1 MGLLPL
7 SLTFLLAATP
17 LLAATSSPVKG
28 AQFQKDAAPV
38 PEGAMASEVFEVVLL
53 EGDLPALQLACAD
66 AVQFELEERL
76 RLLRNRLIEVA
87 PSPQPFEV
95 VMENARALMQCKA
108 PDSVPVVL
116 ARFGPAPGPQRRE
129 WLLLSWQAASAAFDQ
144 DRAVLSL
151 MRLAE
156 GDRARLEGEQL
167 VIGLDDEGQPLTRS
181 ALDVLAEHQ
190 IANGQ
195 EAEAVVTLLSARTP
209 GVAAARRLGLAAELL
224 GDLEPERSGPLLEA
238 ALDQAAA
245 AQAWSLAEDLLR
257 LQLALELENGGSGDR
272 PRERLRRLATRVD
285 DRFTLLD
292 LDRAAP
298 GQREQLDQELR
309 SPRGPG
315 GHAAL
320 RESEPSQVEAAVDP
334 PQP

>member
-1 MGLLPL
+1 MGFLPL

-17 LLAATSSPVKG
+17 IPLEEPQLQDKV
-28 AQFQKDAAPV
+28 APV
-38 PEGAMASEVFEVVLL
+38 PEQAMAPEAFEAVLL
-53 EGDLPALQLACAD
+53 EGDLTALQLACAE
-66 AVQFELEERL
+66 AVRFGLEERL
-76 RLLRNRLIEVA
+76 RLLRDRLMTVA

-95 VMENARALMQCKA
+95 VMANARALMQCKA
-108 PDSVPVVL
+108 PDSVPEVL

-129 WLLLSWQAASAAFDQ
+129 WLLLSWQAAAAAFDQ
-144 DRAVLSL
+144 DRAVLAL

-156 GDRARLEGEQL
+156 GDRSRLEGVQL

-195 EAEAVVTLLSARTP
+195 ESEAVVTLLSARTA
-209 GVAAARRLGLAAELL
+209 GVAAARRLGLASELL

-245 AQAWSLAEDLLR
+245 VQAWSLAEDLLR

-272 PRERLRRLATRVD
+272 PRERLRRLAMRVD

-292 LDRAAP
+292 LDRNAP
-298 GQREQLDQELR
+298 VLEPEQRQQFEQELR

-320 RESEPSQVEAAVDP
+320 RESVPSKVEAAVDP

>member
-1 MGLLPL
+1 MGFLPL

-17 LLAATSSPVKG
+17 IPVDAPPLQG
-28 AQFQKDAAPV
+28 DAAPLL
-38 PEGAMASEVFEVVLL
+38 EQAMAPDAFEAVLL

-66 AVQFELEERL
+66 AAQFGLEERL
-76 RLLRNRLIEVA
+76 RLLRNRLMVVA

-95 VMENARALMQCKA
+95 VMANARALMQCKA

-116 ARFGPAPGPQRRE
+116 ARYGPGPGRERRD
-129 WLLLSWQAASAAFDQ
+129 WLLLSWQAAAAALDQ
-144 DRAVLSL
+144 ERAILAL
-151 MRLAE
+151 LRLAE
-156 GDRARLEGEQL
+156 GDPSRLEAEAL
-167 VIGLDDEGQPLTRS
+167 VVGLDEEGQPLTRS
-181 ALDVLAEHQ
+181 ALDLLADHQ

-195 EAEAVVTLLSARTP
+195 TDEAVITLLAGRSP
-209 GVAAARRLGLAAELL
+209 GVAAARRLGLASELL
-224 GDLEPERSGPLLEA
+224 GALEPERSAPLLEA

-245 AQAWSLAEDLLR
+245 SQAWNLAEDLLR
-257 LQLALELENGGSGDR
+257 LQLTLELENGGSGDR

-292 LDRAAP
+292 LDRDVPVLDP

-309 SPRGPG
+309 SPRSPG

-320 RESEPSQVEAAVDP
+320 GESEPSEADATVLP
-334 PQP
+334 AQP

>member
-1 MGLLPL
+1 MGFLPL
-7 SLTFLLAATP
+7 SLTLLLAATP
-17 LLAATSSPVKG
+17 IPVEEPRL
-28 AQFQKDAAPV
+28 QNDAAPV
-38 PEGAMASEVFEVVLL
+38 LEQAMAPEAFEAVLL

-66 AVQFELEERL
+66 ATQFGLEERL
-76 RLLRNRLIEVA
+76 RLLRNRLMEVA
-87 PSPQPFEV
+87 PAPQPFEV
-95 VMENARALMQCKA
+95 VMANAQALMQCKA

-116 ARFGPAPGPQRRE
+116 ARFGPAPGRQRRE
-129 WLLLSWQAASAAFDQ
+129 WLLLSWQAAAAAFDQ
-144 DRAVLSL
+144 DRAVLAL

-156 GDRARLEGEQL
+156 GDRSRLEEERL
-167 VIGLDDEGQPLTRS
+167 IVGLDDEGQPQTRS
-181 ALDVLAEHQ
+181 ALDLLAEHQ

-195 EAEAVVTLLSARTP
+195 ESEAVLTLLAARTP
-209 GVAAARRLGLAAELL
+209 GVAAARRLGLASELL
-224 GDLEPERSGPLLEA
+224 GALEPERSGPLLEA

-245 AQAWSLAEDLLR
+245 AQAWNLAEDLLR

-292 LDRAAP
+292 LDRESSDL
-298 GQREQLDQELR
+298 GSEERQQLDQELR
-309 SPRGPG
+309 SPRAPG

-320 RESEPSQVEAAVDP
+320 GESRPSEVEAAVDP